1 MGINERQN
9 TDIRLSGDQTKR
21 VKSAFQIIKNSLQ
34 GLLKSIDDVML
45 TEVKDNDRI
54 AFRSQFI
61 EAQKLVLSAF
71 DGEDENGKLKYHGW
85 DWYGV
90 SWDEVMQHLQYG
102 INVLGNLI
110 ELRNYS
116 LQVDAVLEGFI
127 TQGETCKGHMNA
139 YKQIWDEIIP
149 ERLRLEK
156 EWNEGRISKYFPNP
170 HSKRS
175 ITAKLDALK
184 ALI

>member
-1 MGINERQN
+1 MK
-9 TDIRLSGDQTKR
+9 LSNDQIKR
-21 VKSAFQIIKNSLQ
+21 VKLAFQTIKNSLQ

-61 EAQKLVLSAF
+61 EAERLISAF
-71 DGEDENGKLKYHGW
+71 NGEDDKGRLKYHGW

-90 SWDEVMQHLQYG
+90 TWDDVMQHLQYG

-110 ELRNYS
+110 ELRNYE
-116 LQVDAVLEGFI
+116 LEVDDILEGFI
-127 TQGETCKGHMNA
+127 TQVHTCRGHMDA
-139 YKQIWDEIIP
+139 YKKLWDEIIP
-149 ERLRLEK
+149 DRLKKEK

-170 HSKRS
+170 YSNRS